1 MGLADAVVHRSGAVA
16 NDALR
21 SGVARLAEACLAS
34 GGAALRVVLPDGSV
48 IDFGQSARVVLRILD
63 TTLLADMAAPTL
75 ALLGDAYIEG
85 RLEIEGD
92 LLEALPIGE
101 RLIEAGGSSVTQ
113 RVVQALRRHRRTED
127 RSAIRHHYDVGNEF
141 YRLWLD
147 ERMVY
152 SCAYYRAQADTI
164 DSAQTAKLE
173 HVCRKLALAPGER
186 LLDVGCGWGA
196 LPIYAAQEFGVRAV
210 GITLS
215 ENQAQLARE
224 RVKQLGLQDRVEIL
238 LLDYRDLTER
248 FGVNAFDKAAS
259 IGMFEHVGLRNLPA
273 YFAAVASVLRDRGV
287 FLNHGITS
295 SDVDNLPVGG
305 GASEFIARHVFPHG
319 ELPHLHL
326 AAREMSAAG
335 FEIVDAESLRPH
347 YARTLTEWYRRLD
360 AHIADAARLVAPR
373 TLRTWLA
380 YLAGCAYGFER
391 GWVNVYQ
398 LLGSRQATPGL
409 TRLPMTRDWIYA

>member
-1 MGLADAVVHRSGAVA
+1 VA

-34 GGAALRVVLPDGSV
+34 GGAALRIVLPDGSV

-113 RVVQALRRHRRTED
+113 RIVQALRRHRRSDD

-152 SCAYYRAQADTI
+152 SCAYYRAQTDTI
-164 DSAQTAKLE
+164 DSAQPAKLE

-360 AHIADAARLVAPR
+360 AHMADAARLVEAR

-398 LLGSRQATPGL
+398 LLGSRQATPGPSH
-409 TRLPMTRDWIYA
+409 LPMTRDWMYA

>member
-1 MGLADAVVHRSGAVA
+1 MGLANAVVHRSGAVA

-34 GGAALRVVLPDGSV
+34 GGAALRVVLPGGSV

-63 TTLLADMAAPTL
+63 PTLLAEMAAPTL

-101 RLIEAGGSSVTQ
+101 RLIEAAGSSVTQ
-113 RVVQALRRHRRTED
+113 RVVQALRRHRRSED
-127 RSAIRHHYDVGNEF
+127 RGAIRHHYDVGNEF

-152 SCAYYRAQADTI
+152 SCAYYRAAADTI

-173 HVCRKLALAPGER
+173 HICRKLALAPGER

-196 LPIYAAQEFGVRAV
+196 LPIYAAQTFGARAV

-238 LLDYRDLTER
+238 LLDYRDLPER

-259 IGMFEHVGLRNLPA
+259 IGMFEHVGLRNLPV

-305 GASEFIARHVFPHG
+305 GAGEFIERHVFPHG

-335 FEIVDAESLRPH
+335 FEIVDVESLRPH

-360 AHIADAARLVAPR
+360 ARVADAGRLVAPR

-398 LLGSRQATPGL
+398 LLGSRQATAGP

>member
-1 MGLADAVVHRSGAVA
+1 MGLADAIVHRSGAA
-16 NDALR
+16 AQDALR
-21 SGVARLAEACLAS
+21 TGVARLADACLAS

-48 IDFGQSARVVLRILD
+48 IDFGQPTRVVLRIVD
-63 TTLLADMAAPTL
+63 TSLLAEMAAPTL
-75 ALLGDAYIEG
+75 ALLGDAYIDG

-101 RLIEAGGSSVTQ
+101 RMIEAGGSSVTR
-113 RVVQALRRHRRTED
+113 RVVQALRRHRRGED
-127 RSAIRHHYDVGNEF
+127 RNAIRHHYDVGNEF

-152 SCAYYRAQADTI
+152 SCAYYRAQTDTI
-164 DSAQTAKLE
+164 DSAQAAKLE
-173 HVCRKLALAPGER
+173 HICRKLALEPGDR
-186 LLDVGCGWGA
+186 FLDLGCGWGA
-196 LPIYAAQEFGVRAV
+196 LPIYAAQKFGVRAV

-215 ENQAQLARE
+215 ENQAQLACR
-224 RVKQLGLQDRVEIL
+224 RVSDLGLQDRVEIL
-238 LLDYRDLTER
+238 LLDYRDLPER
-248 FGVNAFDKAAS
+248 FGANAFDKAAS
-259 IGMFEHVGLRNLPA
+259 IGMFEHVGLRNLPT
-273 YFAAVASVLRDRGV
+273 YFTAVASVLRDRGV
-287 FLNHGITS
+287 FLNHGITA
-295 SDVDNLPVGG
+295 SDVDNCPVGG
-305 GASEFIARHVFPHG
+305 GVDEFIERHVFPHG

-360 AHIADAARLVAPR
+360 ARSADAARVVAPR

-380 YLAGCAYGFER
+380 YLAGCAYGFEQ